1 MNEDEILM
9 RAEDATWNC
18 LMCIVNNIGP
28 TPKNKLYGTSWCL
41 SLALRTS
48 FSIMKISYT
57 DPVTIAQIL
66 NDLEKKAGYR
76 PKPSE
81 VKVILCEGGYGAA
94 VLVECPDKNYDDW

>member
-1 MNEDEILM
+1 
-9 RAEDATWNC
+9 
-18 LMCIVNNIGP
+18 
-28 TPKNKLYGTSWCL
+28 
-41 SLALRTS
+41 
-48 FSIMKISYT
+48 MKISYT

-94 VLVECPDKNYDDW
+94 VLVECPDRNHDDW